1 MRSMTFPGDRS
12 PEPATPPLGA
22 YLITQ
27 CVLTRHWATL
37 PHNSSSASSN
47 LSERSPSVTNL
58 LDEYIGSRICMCYNS
73 LVPAPGAGFFSVTSH
88 MPKEIRNLAIIA
100 HVDHGKTTLVDAM
113 LKQSDVFR
121 RNQQVGEL
129 IMDSNELEREK
140 GITILAKNT
149 AIAYKGTRI
158 NIIDTPGHADFSG
171 EVERVLNMAD
181 GCLLVI
187 DAVDGP
193 MSQTRF
199 VLRHALQSRIKPVV
213 VINKIDLPF
222 ARPTDVANMVQDLFL
237 ELATDAEQ
245 LDFPTLYSDAKAG
258 YAVFDL
264 KDQPKS
270 IEPLFEAIVKYI
282 PRPLGDVEDGFQLLV
297 AALDYDNHLGQIAV
311 GRIARGKVSVGD
323 LVARILQDGTTTFHK
338 VSRLFV
344 FEGLVRREIAD
355 AESGEIIALAG
366 LEQAAIGDTIAKAD
380 QLETLPGI
388 DIGQPT
394 VQMTFGVNT
403 SPLAGQDGRYVNSR
417 QLRERL
423 STELQTNVG
432 LRVEDTEST
441 ETFLVSGR
449 GELHLAILIET
460 MRREGYEFQV
470 SKPQAIVKVENGQ
483 KLEPYELLVLE
494 VGEESIGA
502 LVENLSARL
511 AHMTDMRS
519 DGQKRLHLDFS
530 IPTRGLIG
538 FRSFFLKA
546 TRGDGQMNS
555 TFTAYEPLRG
565 EVESTRSGALVAA
578 EAGIANTYG
587 LSNAQQRGLTFVEPG
602 MPVYEGMVVGVHAR
616 ESDLVVN
623 ACKEKKLTNM
633 RASTADIAVK
643 LTPPVRMSLEEALD
657 FIVEDEMVEV
667 TPKNIRLRKRVLSN
681 DRRYRVKHSNVR
693 VPVEQ

>member
-1 MRSMTFPGDRS
+1 
-12 PEPATPPLGA
+12 
-22 YLITQ
+22 
-27 CVLTRHWATL
+27 
-37 PHNSSSASSN
+37 
-47 LSERSPSVTNL
+47 
-58 LDEYIGSRICMCYNS
+58 
-73 LVPAPGAGFFSVTSH
+73 

-100 HVDHGKTTLVDAM
+100 HVDHGKTTLLDAM
-113 LKQSDVFR
+113 LKQSHVFR

-149 AIAYKGTRI
+149 AIAYKGVKI

-193 MSQTRF
+193 MPQTRF
-199 VLRHALQSRIKPVV
+199 VLTHALQRRIKPVV
-213 VINKIDLPF
+213 VINKIDRPF
-222 ARPTDVANMVQDLFL
+222 ARPAEVANMVQDLFL

-245 LDFPTLYSDAKAG
+245 LDFPILYSDAKAG
-258 YAVFDL
+258 YAIADL

-270 IEPLFEAIVKYI
+270 IEPLFEAIVKHI
-282 PRPLGDVEDGFQLLV
+282 PRPLGDIEDGFQLLV
-297 AALDYDNHLGQIAV
+297 AALDYDSHLGQIAV

-323 LVARILQDGTTTFHK
+323 PVARIPQDGTTTFHK

-344 FEGLVRREIAD
+344 FEGISRREIAD
-355 AESGEIIALAG
+355 AEVGEIVALAG
-366 LEQAAIGDTIAKAD
+366 LEQLAIGDTIAEANK
-380 QLETLPGI
+380 LETLPGI

-403 SPLAGQDGRYVNSR
+403 SPFAGKDGRYVNSR

-423 STELQTNVG
+423 YTELQTNVG
-432 LRVEDTEST
+432 LRVQDTESA
-441 ETFLVSGR
+441 EIFLVSGR

-470 SKPQAIVKVENGQ
+470 SKPEAIVKIENGQ
-483 KLEPYELLVLE
+483 KFEPYELLVLD
-494 VGEESIGA
+494 VGEENIGV
-502 LVENLSARL
+502 LVENLSSRL

-519 DGQKRLHLDFS
+519 DGQGRLRLEFN

-546 TRGDGQMNS
+546 NRGNGQMNS
-555 TFTAYEPLRG
+555 TFTGFEPLRG
-565 EVESTRSGALVAA
+565 EVQSTRAGALVAA
-578 EAGIANTYG
+578 ETGVANTHG

-602 MPVYEGMVVGVHAR
+602 APIYEGMIVGVHAR
-616 ESDLVVN
+616 DDDLVVN
-623 ACKEKKLTNM
+623 VCKEKKLTNV
-633 RASTADIAVK
+633 RASTADIAIK
-643 LTPPVRMSLEEALD
+643 FTPPVRMSLEEALD
-657 FIVEDEMVEV
+657 FIVEDEVVEA
-667 TPKNIRLRKRVLSN
+667 TPKNIRLRKRLLSN
-681 DRRYRVKHSNVR
+681 DERYRVRRNKARVR
-693 VPVEQ
+693 VEQ